1 MNSNVRISFA
11 TMLEDV
17 PREVHVL
24 LGDIRRR
31 LRNTEGGSLLDI
43 SDSLERSNKVSDCN
57 EAIVVLESARKDLAK
72 IDTRM
77 EDCMNIL
84 YQYCSAV
91 NPAPDSAPAQE
102 PEEAPPDEE
111 G

>member
-24 LGDIRRR
+24 LDDIRRR
-31 LRNTEGGSLLDI
+31 LRNTEDGSLLDI
-43 SDSLERSNKVSDCN
+43 SDSLEISSKVSDCN
-57 EAIVVLESARKDLAK
+57 EAIVALESARKDLAK

-91 NPAPDSAPAQE
+91 DSAPAQDL
-102 PEEAPPDEE
+102 EEESADDEE

>member
-24 LGDIRRR
+24 LDDIRRR
-31 LRNTEGGSLLDI
+31 LRNTEDSSLLDI
-43 SDSLERSNKVSDCN
+43 SDSLERSSKVSDCN
-57 EAIVVLESARKDLAK
+57 EAIVALESARKDLAK

-84 YQYCSAV
+84 YQYCTAV
-91 NPAPDSAPAQE
+91 DTAPAQDL
-102 PEEAPPDEE
+102 EEDPADEE

>member
-24 LGDIRRR
+24 LSDIRQR
-31 LRNTEGGSLLDI
+31 LRDTEDESLLDI
-43 SDSLERSNKVSDCN
+43 SDSLQRSSKVSDCN
-57 EAIVVLESARKDLAK
+57 EAIVALESARKELAK

-91 NPAPDSAPAQE
+91 DSAPAQE

>member
-24 LGDIRRR
+24 LSDIRQR
-31 LRNTEGGSLLDI
+31 LRDTEDESLLDI
-43 SDSLERSNKVSDCN
+43 SDSLQRSSKVSDCN
-57 EAIVVLESARKDLAK
+57 EAIVALESARKELAK

-91 NPAPDSAPAQE
+91 DSAAAPAQE